1 MDNMKKILRYF
12 KNNVEDFKKLN
23 TKKKYLVLGISI
35 IISTF
40 LFVITSQT
48 YVATNKE
55 IKETRSVLEFNLGG
69 VEENN
74 ITTFKDSYKKVLETF
89 DPIFLGFISKTPDV
103 TGKSQEFMGGSI
115 FNVLGYSDVLL
126 SDGGRIDSSIKYSSK
141 LMIIVIPSISLLLS
155 IYVFTE
161 LLKEGDS
168 KLPMY
173 QVIIR
178 VVKTVI
184 LLIITPHILS
194 LSIQGANLISKFLM
208 NNGGMLDFLKN
219 FIDQISSD
227 PSPDNFLSNLFFGG
241 TSFFGFLQSLPVLIP
256 IMIIVILF
264 IFLAFQFIIR
274 FVQMYF
280 LACIYPLAVLF
291 EVHPKMG
298 SVSRNYWKT
307 WISLLIH
314 QPFFILGYVL
324 VQEMLLQML
333 KSGPSLVQIIMFV
346 GLLLF
351 LSGINV
357 LVSKIFGD
365 VFTSISQNVLAAAGT
380 SIVNK
385 YTNLKSRF
393 VNRKKYVRNTSKSKT
408 K

>member
-1 MDNMKKILRYF
+1 MDKMKKIIKYL
-12 KNNVEDFKKLN
+12 KNCVEDFKRLN
-23 TKKKYLVLGISI
+23 TKRKYLVIGISI
-35 IISTF
+35 VVTII

-48 YVATNKE
+48 YIDTNIE
-55 IKETRSVLEFNLGG
+55 TQRIKRVLEFNVGG
-69 VEENN
+69 IEENN
-74 ITTFKDSYKKVLETF
+74 ITSFKDSYKKVLETF

-103 TGKSQEFMGGSI
+103 TGKSQEYLSGSI
-115 FNVLGYSDVLL
+115 FNVLSYSDVVL

-168 KLPMY
+168 KIPIY
-173 QVIIR
+173 QIIMR

-194 LSIQGANLISKFLM
+194 LSIQGANLFSKFVM

-219 FIDQISSD
+219 FIDQLSSD

-333 KSGPSLVQIIMFV
+333 KTGPSLVQIIMFV
-346 GLLLF
+346 GLLMF

-393 VNRKKYVRNTSKSKT
+393 VNRKKYVRNTSKAKT

>member
-1 MDNMKKILRYF
+1 MKKVLRYL
-12 KNNVEDFKKLN
+12 KNSLEDFKKLDI
-23 TKKKYLVLGISI
+23 KRKLLVIGISVLL
-35 IISTF
+35 SLT
-40 LFVITSQT
+40 LFFITSQT
-48 YVATNKE
+48 YVGVKDEEKE
-55 IKETRSVLEFNLGG
+55 ANTLINLNIGG

-74 ITTFKDSYKKVLETF
+74 ITSFKDSYKKVLETF

-103 TGKSQEFMGGSI
+103 TGKSQEFLGGSI
-115 FNVLGYSDVLL
+115 FNVLSYSDVVL

-141 LMIIVIPSISLLLS
+141 LMIIVIPAISLLLS

-168 KLPMY
+168 KLPIY
-173 QVIIR
+173 QVMIR
-178 VVKTVI
+178 VVKTIV
-184 LLIITPHILS
+184 LLIVTPHILS
-194 LSIQGANLISKFLM
+194 LSIQGANLFSKFVM
-208 NNGGMLDFLKN
+208 NNGGILDFLKN

-241 TSFFGFLQSLPVLIP
+241 TSFFGFIQSLPVLIP

-280 LACIYPLAVLF
+280 LACIYPLAILF

-298 SVSRNYWKT
+298 SVSKNYWKT

>member
-12 KNNVEDFKKLN
+12 KNSIYDFKKLSN
-23 TKKKYLVLGISI
+23 KRRLLVIGMSVLLSL
-35 IISTF
+35 T
-40 LFVITSQT
+40 LFVITSES
-48 YVATNKE
+48 YVYVDKDVKKTNT
-55 IKETRSVLEFNLGG
+55 IIDFNIGG

-103 TGKSQEFMGGSI
+103 TGKSQEFLGGSI
-115 FNVLGYSDVLL
+115 FNVLSYSDVVL

-141 LMIIVIPSISLLLS
+141 LMIIVIPAISLLLS

-168 KLPMY
+168 KIPIY
-173 QVIIR
+173 QIIIR
-178 VVKTVI
+178 VVRTVI

-194 LSIQGANLISKFLM
+194 LSIQGANLFSKFVM

-219 FIDQISSD
+219 FIDQLSSD

-280 LACIYPLAVLF
+280 LACIYPLAILF

-393 VNRKKYVRNTSKSKT
+393 VNRKKYVRNTSKTKT

>member
-1 MDNMKKILRYF
+1 MKKVSRYL
-12 KNNVEDFKKLN
+12 KNSLEDFKKLD
-23 TKKKYLVLGISI
+23 TKRKLLVFGISI
-35 IISTF
+35 F
-40 LFVITSQT
+40 LSITLFLITSQT
-48 YVATNKE
+48 YVNVKSE
-55 IKETRSVLEFNLGG
+55 EKETVSIVDLNIGG
-69 VEENN
+69 IEENN
-74 ITTFKDSYKKVLETF
+74 ITSFKDSYKKVLETF

-103 TGKSQEFMGGSI
+103 TGKSQEFLGGSI
-115 FNVLGYSDVLL
+115 FNVLSYSDVVL

-168 KLPMY
+168 KIPIY
-173 QVIIR
+173 QVMMR

-184 LLIITPHILS
+184 LLIVTPHILS
-194 LSIQGANLISKFLM
+194 LSIQGANLFSKFVM
-208 NNGGMLDFLKN
+208 NNNGMLDFLKN

-227 PSPDNFLSNLFFGG
+227 PSPDNFLSNLLFGG
-241 TSFFGFLQSLPVLIP
+241 TSFFGFIQSLPVLIP
-256 IMIIVILF
+256 VMIIVILF

-280 LACIYPLAVLF
+280 LACIYPLAILF

-298 SVSRNYWKT
+298 SVSKNYWKT

-346 GLLLF
+346 GLLMF

-393 VNRKKYVRNTSKSKT
+393 VNRKKYVRAPSKT
-408 K
+408 KTK

>member
-1 MDNMKKILRYF
+1 MKKVLRYL
-12 KNNVEDFKKLN
+12 KNSLEDFKKLDI
-23 TKKKYLVLGISI
+23 KRKLLVIGISVLL
-35 IISTF
+35 SLT
-40 LFVITSQT
+40 LFFITSQT
-48 YVATNKE
+48 YVGVKDEEKE
-55 IKETRSVLEFNLGG
+55 ANTLINLNIGG

-74 ITTFKDSYKKVLETF
+74 ITSFKDSYKKVLETF

-103 TGKSQEFMGGSI
+103 TGKSQEFLGGSI
-115 FNVLGYSDVLL
+115 FNVLSYSDVVL

-141 LMIIVIPSISLLLS
+141 LMIIVIPAISLLLS

-168 KLPMY
+168 KIPIY
-173 QVIIR
+173 QVMIR
-178 VVKTVI
+178 VVKTIV
-184 LLIITPHILS
+184 LLIVTPHILS
-194 LSIQGANLISKFLM
+194 LSIQGANLFSKFVM
-208 NNGGMLDFLKN
+208 NNGGILDFLKN

-241 TSFFGFLQSLPVLIP
+241 TSFFGFIQSLPVLIP

-280 LACIYPLAVLF
+280 LACIYPLAILF

-298 SVSRNYWKT
+298 SVSKNYWKT

>member
-1 MDNMKKILRYF
+1 MKNVLRYL
-12 KNNVEDFKKLN
+12 KNSLEDFKKLD
-23 TKKKYLVLGISI
+23 TKRKLLVLGISI
-35 IISTF
+35 F
-40 LFVITSQT
+40 LSITLLLITSQT
-48 YVATNKE
+48 YVNVKSEEKKTVSIVDLN
-55 IKETRSVLEFNLGG
+55 IGG
-69 VEENN
+69 IEENN
-74 ITTFKDSYKKVLETF
+74 ITSFKDSYKKVLETF

-115 FNVLGYSDVLL
+115 FNVLSYSDVVL

-168 KLPMY
+168 KLPIY
-173 QVIIR
+173 QVMMR

-194 LSIQGANLISKFLM
+194 LSIQGANLFSKFVM

-227 PSPDNFLSNLFFGG
+227 SSPDNFLSNLFFGG

-291 EVHPKMG
+291 EIHPKMG

>member
-1 MDNMKKILRYF
+1 MKNIF
-12 KNNVEDFKKLN
+12 KYLKNTVEDFKRLN
-23 TKKKYLVLGISI
+23 TKKKYLVIAISI
-35 IISTF
+35 VVSIF
-40 LFVITSQT
+40 LFIITSQT
-48 YVATNKE
+48 YIDTYKEWPRNKP
-55 IKETRSVLEFNLGG
+55 VVGLNVGG
-69 VEENN
+69 VEDNN
-74 ITTFKDSYKKVLETF
+74 ITSFKDSYKKVLETF

-115 FNVLGYSDVLL
+115 FNVLSYSDVVL

-168 KLPMY
+168 KLPIY

-219 FIDQISSD
+219 FIDQLSNE

-393 VNRKKYVRNTSKSKT
+393 VNRKKYVRNTSKIKSK
-408 K
+408 

>member
-1 MDNMKKILRYF
+1 VDNMKKILRYF
-12 KNNVEDFKKLN
+12 KNSIYDFKKLSN
-23 TKKKYLVLGISI
+23 KRRLLVIGMSVLLSL
-35 IISTF
+35 T
-40 LFVITSQT
+40 LFVITSES
-48 YVATNKE
+48 YVYVDKDVKKTNT
-55 IKETRSVLEFNLGG
+55 IIDFNIGG

-103 TGKSQEFMGGSI
+103 TGKSQEFLGGSI
-115 FNVLGYSDVLL
+115 FNVLSYSDVVL

-141 LMIIVIPSISLLLS
+141 LMIIVIPAISLLLS

-173 QVIIR
+173 QVIIS
-178 VVKTVI
+178 VVKTVV

-194 LSIQGANLISKFLM
+194 LSIQGANLFSKFVM

-280 LACIYPLAVLF
+280 LACIYPLAILF
-291 EVHPKMG
+291 EVHPKMR

-393 VNRKKYVRNTSKSKT
+393 VNRKKYVRNTSKTKT

>member
-1 MDNMKKILRYF
+1 MKDILRYL
-12 KNNVEDFKKLN
+12 KNSFYDFKKLSN
-23 TKKKYLVLGISI
+23 KKRLLVIGMSVLLSL
-35 IISTF
+35 T
-40 LFVITSQT
+40 LFVITSESYG
-48 YVATNKE
+48 YVDKDVKKTKT
-55 IKETRSVLEFNLGG
+55 IIDFNIGG

-89 DPIFLGFISKTPDV
+89 DPILLGFISKTPDV
-103 TGKSQEFMGGSI
+103 TGKSQEFLGGSI

-141 LMIIVIPSISLLLS
+141 LMIIVIPAISLLLS

-168 KLPMY
+168 KLPIY

-178 VVKTVI
+178 VVKTII

-227 PSPDNFLSNLFFGG
+227 PNPDNFLSNLFFGG
-241 TSFFGFLQSLPVLIP
+241 TSFFGFIQSLPVLIP
-256 IMIIVILF
+256 VMIIVILF

>member
-1 MDNMKKILRYF
+1 MKKILRYF
-12 KNNVEDFKKLN
+12 KNSIYDFKKLSN
-23 TKKKYLVLGISI
+23 KRRLLVIGMSVLLSL
-35 IISTF
+35 T
-40 LFVITSQT
+40 LFVITSES
-48 YVATNKE
+48 YVYVDKDVKKTNT
-55 IKETRSVLEFNLGG
+55 IIDFNIGG

-89 DPIFLGFISKTPDV
+89 DPIFFLGFISKTPDV
-103 TGKSQEFMGGSI
+103 TGKSQEFLGGSI
-115 FNVLGYSDVLL
+115 FNVLGYSDVVL

-141 LMIIVIPSISLLLS
+141 LMIIVIPAISLLLS

-173 QVIIR
+173 QVIIS
-178 VVKTVI
+178 VVKTVV

-194 LSIQGANLISKFLM
+194 LSIQGANLFSKFVM

-280 LACIYPLAVLF
+280 LACIYPLAILF
-291 EVHPKMG
+291 EVHPKMR
-298 SVSRNYWKT
+298 SVVELLEDLDKPTNSSTFLYIRLCSCSR
-307 WISLLIH
+307 
-314 QPFFILGYVL
+314 
-324 VQEMLLQML
+324 
-333 KSGPSLVQIIMFV
+333 
-346 GLLLF
+346 
-351 LSGINV
+351 
-357 LVSKIFGD
+357 D
-365 VFTSISQNVLAAAGT
+365 VASNA
-380 SIVNK
+380 
-385 YTNLKSRF
+385 
-393 VNRKKYVRNTSKSKT
+393 
-408 K
+408 

>member
-1 MDNMKKILRYF
+1 MKDILRYL
-12 KNNVEDFKKLN
+12 KNSFYDFKKLSN
-23 TKKKYLVLGISI
+23 KKRLLVIGMSVLLSL
-35 IISTF
+35 T
-40 LFVITSQT
+40 LFVITSESYG
-48 YVATNKE
+48 YVDKDVKKTKT
-55 IKETRSVLEFNLGG
+55 IIDFNIGG

-103 TGKSQEFMGGSI
+103 TGKSQEYLGGSI

-141 LMIIVIPSISLLLS
+141 LMIIVIPAISLLLS

-173 QVIIR
+173 QVIIS
-178 VVKTVI
+178 VVKTVV

-194 LSIQGANLISKFLM
+194 LSIQGANLFSKFVM

-280 LACIYPLAVLF
+280 LACIYPLAILF
-291 EVHPKMG
+291 EVHPKMR

-393 VNRKKYVRNTSKSKT
+393 VNRKKYVRNTSKTKT